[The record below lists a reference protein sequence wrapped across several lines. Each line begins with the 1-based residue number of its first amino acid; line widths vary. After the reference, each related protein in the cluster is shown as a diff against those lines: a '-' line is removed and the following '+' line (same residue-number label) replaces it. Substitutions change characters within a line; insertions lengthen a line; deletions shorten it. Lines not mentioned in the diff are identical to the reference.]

1 MTELVLLLRWAA
13 ANPASASV
21 GGGVLDVNQFPG
33 EEDSKVVGFFFSKK
47 CNESHFCFC
56 STEVVALTDRVL
68 GFDERLKKKAEEL
81 KEIFSQFPTLEE
93 DKKEEDAG
101 EEEAGAEPAAE
112 GGADGG
118 GEGGEGA
125 GGDGGGDAMEEAL
138 EELAA

>member
-1 MTELVLLLRWAA
+1 M
-13 ANPASASV
+13 
-21 GGGVLDVNQFPG
+21 
-33 EEDSKVVGFFFSKK
+33 
-47 CNESHFCFC
+47 CFC

-81 KEIFSQFPTLEE
+81 KEIFSQFPPLEE
-93 DKKEEDAG
+93 EKKEEEAG

-112 GGADGG
+112 EGADG
-118 GEGGEGA
+118 GGEGA